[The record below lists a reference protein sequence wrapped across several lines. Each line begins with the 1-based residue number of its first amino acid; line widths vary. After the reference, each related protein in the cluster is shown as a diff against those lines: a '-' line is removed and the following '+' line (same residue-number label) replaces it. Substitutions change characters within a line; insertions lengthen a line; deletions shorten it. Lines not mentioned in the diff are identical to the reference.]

1 VILQSRRFALVAL
14 VALTLV
20 GCGAPPSDA
29 VLAPQPGVAAQAWR
43 GGTVDITVGG
53 VVDHRVPIPHEVA
66 RAWLPV
72 VAAADEGERLDMD
85 ETIVRVDVEV
95 AERWRD
101 GELRGSA
108 EREAGATR
116 SRLQGEG
123 TISGLRERIADL
135 NGRIAVAEAAVAATR
150 SRDQEE
156 IAIARREFEAAQSRL
171 RRARAEYERLTA
183 LVAANAATA
192 RDLARAT
199 NDFALAQAELAAP
212 QLTLDILE
220 QTTYAI
226 ERRRRELERDRL
238 IAERIG
244 VETELAARADGEQR
258 AGHIDNRD
266 VERRRLAIADFEAVI
281 ANPEVRASAGGVL
294 RYQPGGIG
302 IGSKPGW
309 TPFAFMLDPAG
320 LVVVATVSDR
330 WRPWLT
336 ASEAATVTIELP
348 ALGRTLPG
356 RVAAIAAQPETAA
369 DGTGAVFRV
378 QIEPLEGRDLLL
390 PGSRAICRIS
400 LDTGMEVPL
409 AVVPAWMIADRR
421 QPQVTLTDGTVRDL
435 EGLLIGH
442 EFLVLSGLAPGE
454 RVMAATPAAGRGE
467 RVVAGVEPVRFHPIR
482 SGGTSRRDGWRVR
495 WLIPDGSQV
504 AAGDPVAGLTYAGW
518 GDPSERRF
526 EIAYAELEAES
537 RLARERSDVAAT
549 IGKAA
554 AMWRQ
559 AVVDAD
565 RARFEVLIINLPTED
580 PTVLAR
586 EAAVVRAE
594 NALRLA
600 QANLADLLVPAAA
613 DAISANEAEGRRIA
627 SEQAELSLI
636 GARLAEVAARRRES
650 FIARLTTIA
659 ADRDAQAE
667 LARLREAYVT
677 ARLSGQARLARSA
690 YDYRQA
696 IDRVKRDQR
705 RISGEELLA
714 PVAGVVYQ
722 RARPDGR
729 LLVPGDWLDI
739 SEPLI
744 MPIGNERKAVFE
756 CADHQIAGLREGD
769 DLTLIVPALGGRVIT
784 GRISQIGRALVPS
797 RRNRGEDVADVRVV
811 LVTVIFHLDDETLT
825 RLPLGSTVYADL

>member
-1 VILQSRRFALVAL
+1 MASPLRLALGAL
-14 VALTLV
+14 LLS
-20 GCGAPPSDA
+20 GCGAPPPET
-29 VLAPQPGVAAQAWR
+29 VVAPQPGVAAQAWR
-43 GGTVDITVGG
+43 GGTIDITVGG

-72 VAAADEGERLDMD
+72 VAAADEGERL
-85 ETIVRVDVEV
+85 ELGEPIVRVDAEV
-95 AERWRD
+95 AARWRD
-101 GELRGSA
+101 DQLRDSA

-123 TISGLRERIADL
+123 TISGLKERIADL

-150 SRDQEE
+150 NRDQEE
-156 IAIARREFEAAQSRL
+156 IAIARREFEAAQGRL
-171 RRARAEYERLTA
+171 TRARAEYERLTA
-183 LVAANAATA
+183 LVAADAATA

-199 NDFALAQAELAAP
+199 NDFALARAELAAP
-212 QLTLDILE
+212 QLNLEILE

-226 ERRRRELERDRL
+226 TRRRRELERDRL

-244 VETELAARADGEQR
+244 VEAELAARADGEQR
-258 AGHIDNRD
+258 AGHLDHRD

-281 ANPEVRASAGGVL
+281 ADPEIRARAAGVL

-302 IGSKPGW
+302 LGSKPGW

-320 LVVVATVSDR
+320 LVIVATVSDR

-336 ASEAATVTIELP
+336 VSEAATVTIELP
-348 ALGRTLPG
+348 ALGRTMSG

-390 PGSRAICRIS
+390 PGSRAVCRIR
-400 LDTGMEVPL
+400 LDTGTDVPL
-409 AVVPAWMIADRR
+409 AAVPAWMIADRR
-421 QPQVTLTDGTVRDL
+421 QPQVTLADGSVREL
-435 EGLLIGH
+435 EGLMIGH

-454 RVMAATPAAGRGE
+454 RVLPATPMASRGE

-482 SGGTSRRDGWRVR
+482 SGGSSRRDGWRVR
-495 WLIPDGSQV
+495 WLIPDGSKV
-504 AAGDPVAGLTYAGW
+504 EAGDPVAGLTYAGW

-549 IGKAA
+549 IGRAA

-565 RARFEVLIINLPTED
+565 RARFEVVVMNLPSDD
-580 PTVLAR
+580 PAVLSR

-594 NALRLA
+594 NVLRLA
-600 QANLADLLVPAAA
+600 QANLDGLKVAAAA

-627 SEQAELSLI
+627 RDQAELGLLD
-636 GARLAEVAARRRES
+636 ARLAEVAARRSES
-650 FIARLTTIA
+650 FISRLTTIA

-677 ARLSGQARLARSA
+677 ARMSGQARLARA
-690 YDYRQA
+690 AFDYRQA

-705 RISGEELLA
+705 RVSGEELLA

-744 MPIGNERKAVFE
+744 MPIGNERKVVFE
-756 CADHQIAGLREGD
+756 CADHQITDLREGD
-769 DLTLIVPALGGRVIT
+769 EMALVVPALGGRTIT

-811 LVTVIFHLDDETLT
+811 LVTVVFHLDDETLA